1 MFFGKIGFMVSEIF
15 STYTAYDV
23 LV

>member
-15 STYTAYDV
+15 STYTAYDI